1 MQIKKTC
8 SLIIA
13 TLFIVVGVSCSN
25 GDSPDGPD
33 MPVTP
38 VGQTVFMFFPWSNSL
53 LSDFRRTVEDMQT
66 VVAQRSMKDERV
78 MVFMATSEREAVLF
92 ELKKHNGRCLTDTL
106 RRYSDRP
113 FTSRQWLTS
122 LFSEVMTLAPASR
135 YGMVVGCHGLAW
147 VPVQGQRNARKR
159 LGSQE
164 RIDEG
169 DNLYKEERIDEGDNL
184 YKEEKIDEEEL
195 YKEELYK
202 EQKLL
207 EEERLERKKQGLS
220 KDQPQPN
227 DLMHFEVQGPV
238 TTRFIGG
245 TYPETQIETT
255 DLADAMAD
263 AGFHTEYILFDACYM
278 SSVEVAYE
286 LKDVTHYLIASP
298 TEVISYGFPYITMG
312 KHLLGTPNY
321 KGIADSFISFYST
334 YYLPYG
340 TVAVTDCTQLDAL
353 AAIAQQINAAAEE
366 PTNAASAKQI
376 NAAAEGKLNTAT
388 SGKSAP
394 NGVQI
399 MDGYSPTLF
408 YDLGHLMSLKNAGTV
423 LTTAFAEQLDK
434 TVPYKGHTDQYF
446 TALKDAPIDIK
457 HYSGLNTSQGS
468 LNRMADRLSETAWH
482 KATN

>member
-1 MQIKKTC
+1 MLIKKTC

-33 MPVTP
+33 VPVTP

-66 VVAQRSMKDERV
+66 VVAQRSMKDERI

-92 ELKKHNGRCLTDTL
+92 ELKKQNGRCLTDTL

-159 LGSQE
+159 LCSQE
-164 RIDEG
+164 RIDEE
-169 DNLYKEERIDEGDNL
+169 DNLYK
-184 YKEEKIDEEEL
+184 KEKID
-195 YKEELYK
+195 KEGE
-202 EQKLL
+202 
-207 EEERLERKKQGLS
+207 
-220 KDQPQPN
+220 PN

-298 TEVISYGFPYITMG
+298 TEVLSYGFPYITMG

-321 KGIADSFISFYST
+321 KGIVDSFISFYSS
-334 YYLPYG
+334 YNLPYG

-353 AAIAQQINAAAEE
+353 AAIAQQINAADAE
-366 PTNAASAKQI
+366 Q
-376 NAAAEGKLNTAT
+376 LV
-388 SGKSAP
+388 P

-399 MDGYSPTLF
+399 LDGYSPTLF
-408 YDLGHLMSLKNAGTV
+408 YDLGHLMSLKDAGTV
-423 LTTAFAEQLDK
+423 LTAAFAEQLEK
-434 TVPYKGHTDQYF
+434 TVPYKGHTGQYF
-446 TALKDAPIDIK
+446 TALKDAPVDIK

-468 LNRMADRLSETAWH
+468 LNHMADRLSETAWY

>member
-1 MQIKKTC
+1 M
-8 SLIIA
+8 
-13 TLFIVVGVSCSN
+13 VGVSCSN

-33 MPVTP
+33 VPVTP

-92 ELKKHNGRCLTDTL
+92 ELKKQNGRCLTDTL

-164 RIDEG
+164 RIDEE
-169 DNLYKEERIDEGDNL
+169 DNLYKEERIDKEG
-184 YKEEKIDEEEL
+184 E
-195 YKEELYK
+195 
-202 EQKLL
+202 
-207 EEERLERKKQGLS
+207 
-220 KDQPQPN
+220 PN

-298 TEVISYGFPYITMG
+298 TEVLSYGFPYITMG

-321 KGIADSFISFYST
+321 KSIVDSFISFYSS
-334 YYLPYG
+334 YNLPYG

-353 AAIAQQINAAAEE
+353 AAIAQQINAADAE
-366 PTNAASAKQI
+366 Q
-376 NAAAEGKLNTAT
+376 LV
-388 SGKSAP
+388 P

-408 YDLGHLMSLKNAGTV
+408 YDLGHLMSLKDAGTV
-423 LTTAFAEQLDK
+423 LTAAFAEQLEK
-434 TVPYKGHTDQYF
+434 TVPYKGHTGQYF
-446 TALKDAPIDIK
+446 TTLKDAPVDIR

-468 LNRMADRLSETAWH
+468 LNHMADRLSETAWY

>member
-1 MQIKKTC
+1 MHIKKIFDF
-8 SLIIA
+8 IIA

-33 MPVTP
+33 VPVTP

-66 VVAQRSMKDERV
+66 VVAQRSMKDERI

-92 ELKKHNGRCLTDTL
+92 ELKKQNGRCLTDTL

-147 VPVQGQRNARKR
+147 VPVQGQRSARKR

-164 RIDEG
+164 KIDEE
-169 DNLYKEERIDEGDNL
+169 DNLYKEERIDKEG
-184 YKEEKIDEEEL
+184 E
-195 YKEELYK
+195 
-202 EQKLL
+202 
-207 EEERLERKKQGLS
+207 
-220 KDQPQPN
+220 PN

-298 TEVISYGFPYITMG
+298 TEVLSYGFPYITMG

-321 KGIADSFISFYST
+321 KGIVDSFISFYSS

-353 AAIAQQINAAAEE
+353 AAIAQQINAAAE
-366 PTNAASAKQI
+366 AQ
-376 NAAAEGKLNTAT
+376 LV
-388 SGKSAP
+388 P

-408 YDLGHLMSLKNAGTV
+408 YDLGHLMSLKDAGTV
-423 LTTAFAEQLDK
+423 LTAAFAEQLDK
-434 TVPYKGHTDQYF
+434 AVPYKGHTGQYF
-446 TALKDAPIDIK
+446 TTLKDAPVDIK

-468 LNRMADRLSETAWH
+468 LNHMADRLSETAWY

>member
-1 MQIKKTC
+1 MLIKKTC
-8 SLIIA
+8 SFIIA

-33 MPVTP
+33 VPVTP

-92 ELKKHNGRCLTDTL
+92 ELKKQNGRCLTDTL

-147 VPVQGQRNARKR
+147 VPVQGQRARKR

-164 RIDEG
+164 RMDE
-169 DNLYKEERIDEGDNL
+169 EDNL
-184 YKEEKIDEEEL
+184 YKEEKIDKEGL
-195 YKEELYK
+195 YKEERIDK
-202 EQKLL
+202 E
-207 EEERLERKKQGLS
+207 G
-220 KDQPQPN
+220 D

-263 AGFHTEYILFDACYM
+263 AGLHTEYILFDACYM

-321 KGIADSFISFYST
+321 KGIVDSFISFYSS
-334 YYLPYG
+334 YNLPYG

-353 AAIAQQINAAAEE
+353 AAIAQQINATAEE
-366 PTNAASAKQI
+366 PTNAASAKHI

-446 TALKDAPIDIK
+446 TALKDAPVDIK

>member
-1 MQIKKTC
+1 M
-8 SLIIA
+8 
-13 TLFIVVGVSCSN
+13 VGVSCSN

-33 MPVTP
+33 VPVTP

-66 VVAQRSMKDERV
+66 VVAERSMKNERI

-92 ELKKHNGRCLTDTL
+92 ELKKQNGRCLTDTL

-147 VPVQGQRNARKR
+147 VPVQGQRNARKK

-164 RIDEG
+164 KIDEE
-169 DNLYKEERIDEGDNL
+169 DNLYKEERIDKEG
-184 YKEEKIDEEEL
+184 E
-195 YKEELYK
+195 
-202 EQKLL
+202 
-207 EEERLERKKQGLS
+207 
-220 KDQPQPN
+220 PN

-298 TEVISYGFPYITMG
+298 TEVLSYGFPYITMG

-321 KGIADSFISFYST
+321 KGIVDSFISFYSS
-334 YYLPYG
+334 YNLPYG

-353 AAIAQQINAAAEE
+353 AAIAQQINAAATE
-366 PTNAASAKQI
+366 Q
-376 NAAAEGKLNTAT
+376 LV
-388 SGKSAP
+388 P

-408 YDLGHLMSLKNAGTV
+408 YDLGHLMSLKDAGTV
-423 LTTAFAEQLDK
+423 LTAAFAEQLEK
-434 TVPYKGHTDQYF
+434 TVPYKGHTGQYF
-446 TALKDAPIDIK
+446 TTLKDAPVDIK

-468 LNRMADRLSETAWH
+468 LNHMADRLSETAWY

>member
-13 TLFIVVGVSCSN
+13 TLLIVVGVSCSN
-25 GDSPDGPD
+25 GDNLDGPD
-33 MPVTP
+33 VPVTP

-66 VVAQRSMKDERV
+66 VVAQRSMKDERI

-92 ELKKHNGRCLTDTL
+92 ELKKQNGRCLTDTL
-106 RRYSDRP
+106 RHYSDRP

-147 VPVQGQRNARKR
+147 VPVQGQRNAQKR

-164 RIDEG
+164 RIDEE
-169 DNLYKEERIDEGDNL
+169 DNIYKEERIDKEGLYKKERIDKEGD
-184 YKEEKIDEEEL
+184 
-195 YKEELYK
+195 
-202 EQKLL
+202 
-207 EEERLERKKQGLS
+207 
-220 KDQPQPN
+220 

-298 TEVISYGFPYITMG
+298 TEVLSYGFPYITMG

-321 KGIADSFISFYST
+321 KGIADSFISFYSS
-334 YYLPYG
+334 YNLPYG

-353 AAIAQQINAAAEE
+353 AAIAQQINAATAE
-366 PTNAASAKQI
+366 PRNGAS
-376 NAAAEGKLNTAT
+376 EGELNTAR
-388 SGKSAP
+388 SGKDVP

-408 YDLGHLMSLKNAGTV
+408 YDLGHLMSLKDAGTV
-423 LTTAFAEQLDK
+423 LTAAFAEQLDK
-434 TVPYKGHTDQYF
+434 TVPYKGHTGQYF
-446 TALKDAPIDIK
+446 TALKDAPVDIK

-468 LNRMADRLSETAWH
+468 LNRMADRISETAWH

>member
-33 MPVTP
+33 VPITP

-66 VVAQRSMKDERV
+66 VVAQRSMKDERI

-92 ELKKHNGRCLTDTL
+92 ELKKQNGRCLTDTL

-122 LFSEVMTLAPASR
+122 LFSEIMTLAPASR
-135 YGMVVGCHGLAW
+135 YGMVVGCHGMAW

-164 RIDEG
+164 RIDEE
-169 DNLYKEERIDEGDNL
+169 DNLYKEERLDKEGD
-184 YKEEKIDEEEL
+184 
-195 YKEELYK
+195 
-202 EQKLL
+202 
-207 EEERLERKKQGLS
+207 
-220 KDQPQPN
+220 

-263 AGFHTEYILFDACYM
+263 AGLHTEYILFDACYM

-298 TEVISYGFPYITMG
+298 TEVLSYGFPYITMG

-321 KGIADSFISFYST
+321 KGIADSFISFYSS
-334 YYLPYG
+334 YNLPYG

-353 AAIAQQINAAAEE
+353 AAIAQQINAAA
-366 PTNAASAKQI
+366 
-376 NAAAEGKLNTAT
+376 AEQLV
-388 SGKSAP
+388 P

-408 YDLGHLMSLKNAGTV
+408 YDLGHLMSLKGAGTV
-423 LTTAFAEQLDK
+423 LTAAFAEQLEK
-434 TVPYKGHTDQYF
+434 TVPYKGHTGQYF
-446 TALKDAPIDIK
+446 TTLKDAPVDIK

-468 LNRMADRLSETAWH
+468 LNHMADRLSETAWY

>member
-1 MQIKKTC
+1 MQIKKIC
-8 SLIIA
+8 DFIIA

-25 GDSPDGPD
+25 GDNPDRPD
-33 MPVTP
+33 VPVTP
-38 VGQTVFMFFPWSNSL
+38 VGQTVFMFFPWSNNL

-66 VVAQRSMKDERV
+66 VVAQRSMKDERI

-92 ELKKHNGRCLTDTL
+92 ELKKQNGRCLTDTL

-164 RIDEG
+164 RIDEE
-169 DNLYKEERIDEGDNL
+169 DNLYKEERIDKEGL
-184 YKEEKIDEEEL
+184 YKKERID
-195 YKEELYK
+195 KE
-202 EQKLL
+202 
-207 EEERLERKKQGLS
+207 GV
-220 KDQPQPN
+220 PN

-298 TEVISYGFPYITMG
+298 TEVLSYGFPYITMG

-321 KGIADSFISFYST
+321 KGIADSFISFYSS
-334 YYLPYG
+334 YNLPYG

-353 AAIAQQINAAAEE
+353 AAIAQQINAAATE
-366 PTNAASAKQI
+366 PTNGASG
-376 NAAAEGKLNTAT
+376 GKLNTAR
-388 SGKSAP
+388 SGKNVP

-408 YDLGHLMSLKNAGTV
+408 YDLGHLMSLKDAGTV
-423 LTTAFAEQLDK
+423 LTAAFAKQLDK
-434 TVPYKGHTDQYF
+434 TVPYKGHTGQYF
-446 TALKDAPIDIK
+446 TALKDAPVDIK

-468 LNRMADRLSETAWH
+468 LNHMADRLSETAWY

>member
-8 SLIIA
+8 SFIIA

-33 MPVTP
+33 VPVTP

-66 VVAQRSMKDERV
+66 VVAQRSMKDERI

-92 ELKKHNGRCLTDTL
+92 ELKKQNGRCLTDTL

-147 VPVQGQRNARKR
+147 VPIQGQRNARKK

-164 RIDEG
+164 KIDEE
-169 DNLYKEERIDEGDNL
+169 DNLYKEERIDKEG
-184 YKEEKIDEEEL
+184 E
-195 YKEELYK
+195 
-202 EQKLL
+202 
-207 EEERLERKKQGLS
+207 
-220 KDQPQPN
+220 PN

-263 AGFHTEYILFDACYM
+263 AGLHTEYILFDACYM

-298 TEVISYGFPYITMG
+298 TEVLSYGFPYITMG

-321 KGIADSFISFYST
+321 KSIVDSFISFYSS
-334 YYLPYG
+334 YNLPYG

-353 AAIAQQINAAAEE
+353 AAIAQQINAAAAE
-366 PTNAASAKQI
+366 PANAAS
-376 NAAAEGKLNTAT
+376 EGKLNTAR
-388 SGKSAP
+388 SGKNVP

-408 YDLGHLMSLKNAGTV
+408 YDLGHLMSLKDAGTV
-423 LTTAFAEQLDK
+423 LTAAFAEQLDK
-434 TVPYKGHTDQYF
+434 TVPYKGHTGQYF
-446 TALKDAPIDIK
+446 TALKDAPVDIK

-468 LNRMADRLSETAWH
+468 LNHIADRLSETAWY

>member
-1 MQIKKTC
+1 M
-8 SLIIA
+8 
-13 TLFIVVGVSCSN
+13 VGVSCSN
-25 GDSPDGPD
+25 GDNPDGPD
-33 MPVTP
+33 VPVTP

-66 VVAQRSMKDERV
+66 VVAQRSMKDERI

-92 ELKKHNGRCLTDTL
+92 ELKKQNGRCLTDTL

-159 LGSQE
+159 LGSHE
-164 RIDEG
+164 RIDDE
-169 DNLYKEERIDEGDNL
+169 DNLYKEERIDKEGL
-184 YKEEKIDEEEL
+184 YKEERID
-195 YKEELYK
+195 KE
-202 EQKLL
+202 
-207 EEERLERKKQGLS
+207 G
-220 KDQPQPN
+220 D

-238 TTRFIGG
+238 ATRFIGG

-263 AGFHTEYILFDACYM
+263 AGLHTEYILFDACYM

-321 KGIADSFISFYST
+321 KGIADSFISFYSS

-353 AAIAQQINAAAEE
+353 AAIAQQINEAAEE

-423 LTTAFAEQLDK
+423 LTAAFADQLDK
-434 TVPYKGHTDQYF
+434 AVPYKGHTDQYF
-446 TALKDAPIDIK
+446 TALKDEPVDIK

>member
-25 GDSPDGPD
+25 GDSPDEPD
-33 MPVTP
+33 VPVTP

-92 ELKKHNGRCLTDTL
+92 ELKKQNGRCLTDTL
-106 RRYSDRP
+106 RHYSDRP

-164 RIDEG
+164 RIDEE
-169 DNLYKEERIDEGDNL
+169 DNLYKEERIDKEGL
-184 YKEEKIDEEEL
+184 YKEERLD
-195 YKEELYK
+195 KEGE
-202 EQKLL
+202 
-207 EEERLERKKQGLS
+207 
-220 KDQPQPN
+220 PN

-263 AGFHTEYILFDACYM
+263 AGLHTEYILFDACYM

-321 KGIADSFISFYST
+321 KGIADSFISFYSS

-353 AAIAQQINAAAEE
+353 AAIAQQINAAAE
-366 PTNAASAKQI
+366 AQ
-376 NAAAEGKLNTAT
+376 L
-388 SGKSAP
+388 AP

-446 TALKDAPIDIK
+446 TALKDAPVDIK

-468 LNRMADRLSETAWH
+468 LNRLADRLSETAWH

>member
-1 MQIKKTC
+1 MHIKKIC
-8 SLIIA
+8 HFIIA

-25 GDSPDGPD
+25 GDNPDGPD
-33 MPVTP
+33 VPVTP

-92 ELKKHNGRCLTDTL
+92 ELKKQNGRCLTDTL

-147 VPVQGQRNARKR
+147 VPVQGQRNARKK

-164 RIDEG
+164 KIDE
-169 DNLYKEERIDEGDNL
+169 EDNL
-184 YKEEKIDEEEL
+184 YKEEKID
-195 YKEELYK
+195 KEGE
-202 EQKLL
+202 
-207 EEERLERKKQGLS
+207 
-220 KDQPQPN
+220 PN

-286 LKDVTHYLIASP
+286 LKDVAHYLIASP

-321 KGIADSFISFYST
+321 KGIADSFISFYSS

-353 AAIAQQINAAAEE
+353 AAIAQQINAATEA
-366 PTNAASAKQI
+366 QI
-376 NAAAEGKLNTAT
+376 
-388 SGKSAP
+388 AP

-423 LTTAFAEQLDK
+423 LTTAFAEQLEK
-434 TVPYKGHTDQYF
+434 TVPYKGHTGQYF
-446 TALKDAPIDIK
+446 TTLKDAPVDIK

-468 LNRMADRLSETAWH
+468 LNHMADRLSETAWY

>member
-1 MQIKKTC
+1 MLIKKIC

-33 MPVTP
+33 APVTP
-38 VGQTVFMFFPWSNSL
+38 VGQTVFMFFPWSNNL

-66 VVAQRSMKDERV
+66 VVAQRSMKDERIV
-78 MVFMATSEREAVLF
+78 VFMATSEREAVLF
-92 ELKKHNGRCLTDTL
+92 ELKKQNGRCLTDTL
-106 RRYSDRP
+106 RHYSDRP

-164 RIDEG
+164 RIDEE
-169 DNLYKEERIDEGDNL
+169 DNLYKEERLDKEGD
-184 YKEEKIDEEEL
+184 
-195 YKEELYK
+195 
-202 EQKLL
+202 
-207 EEERLERKKQGLS
+207 
-220 KDQPQPN
+220 

-298 TEVISYGFPYITMG
+298 TEVLSYGFPYITMG

-321 KGIADSFISFYST
+321 KGIVDSFISFYSS
-334 YYLPYG
+334 YNLPYG

-353 AAIAQQINAAAEE
+353 AAIAQQINAAAAEQI
-366 PTNAASAKQI
+366 NAADAEPI
-376 NAAAEGKLNTAT
+376 NAAAEGKLNTAR
-388 SGKSAP
+388 SGKNVP

-408 YDLGHLMSLKNAGTV
+408 YDLGHLMSLKDAGTV
-423 LTTAFAEQLDK
+423 LTAAFAEQLDK
-434 TVPYKGHTDQYF
+434 TVPYKGHTGQYF
-446 TALKDAPIDIK
+446 TALKDAPVDIK

-468 LNRMADRLSETAWH
+468 LNHMADRLSETAWY

>member
-1 MQIKKTC
+1 M
-8 SLIIA
+8 
-13 TLFIVVGVSCSN
+13 VGVSCSN

-33 MPVTP
+33 APVTP

-92 ELKKHNGRCLTDTL
+92 ELKKQNGRCLTDTL

-164 RIDEG
+164 RIDEE
-169 DNLYKEERIDEGDNL
+169 DNLYKEERIDKEG
-184 YKEEKIDEEEL
+184 E
-195 YKEELYK
+195 
-202 EQKLL
+202 
-207 EEERLERKKQGLS
+207 
-220 KDQPQPN
+220 PN

-321 KGIADSFISFYST
+321 KGIVDSFISFYSS
-334 YYLPYG
+334 YNLPYG

-353 AAIAQQINAAAEE
+353 AAIAQQINAAATE
-366 PTNAASAKQI
+366 Q
-376 NAAAEGKLNTAT
+376 LV
-388 SGKSAP
+388 P

-408 YDLGHLMSLKNAGTV
+408 YDLGHLMSLKDAGTV
-423 LTTAFAEQLDK
+423 LTAAFAEQIEK
-434 TVPYKGHTDQYF
+434 TVPYKGHTGQYF
-446 TALKDAPIDIK
+446 TTLKDAPVDIK

-468 LNRMADRLSETAWH
+468 LNHMADRLSETAWY

>member
-1 MQIKKTC
+1 MLIKKTC
-8 SLIIA
+8 SFIIA
-13 TLFIVVGVSCSN
+13 TLFITVGVSCSN

-33 MPVTP
+33 VPVTP

-66 VVAQRSMKDERV
+66 VVAQRSMKDERI

-92 ELKKHNGRCLTDTL
+92 ELKKQNGRCLTDTL

-147 VPVQGQRNARKR
+147 VPVQGQRNARKK

-164 RIDEG
+164 KIDE
-169 DNLYKEERIDEGDNL
+169 EDNL
-184 YKEEKIDEEEL
+184 YKEEKID
-195 YKEELYK
+195 KEGE
-202 EQKLL
+202 
-207 EEERLERKKQGLS
+207 
-220 KDQPQPN
+220 PN

-245 TYPETQIETT
+245 TYPETQIETN

-263 AGFHTEYILFDACYM
+263 AGLHTEYILFDACYM

-321 KGIADSFISFYST
+321 KGIADSFISFYSS
-334 YYLPYG
+334 YYQPYG

-353 AAIAQQINAAAEE
+353 AAIAQ
-366 PTNAASAKQI
+366 QI

-446 TALKDAPIDIK
+446 TALKDAPVDIK

-468 LNRMADRLSETAWH
+468 LNRMADRLSETAWY

>member
-1 MQIKKTC
+1 M
-8 SLIIA
+8 
-13 TLFIVVGVSCSN
+13 VGVSCSN

-33 MPVTP
+33 APVTP
-38 VGQTVFMFFPWSNSL
+38 VGQTVFMFFPWSNNL
-53 LSDFRRTVEDMQT
+53 QSDFRRTVEDMQT
-66 VVAQRSMKDERV
+66 VVAQRSMKDERI

-92 ELKKHNGRCLTDTL
+92 ELKKQNGRCLTDTL

-113 FTSRQWLTS
+113 FTSRQWLTL

-164 RIDEG
+164 RIDEE
-169 DNLYKEERIDEGDNL
+169 DNLYKEERIDKEG
-184 YKEEKIDEEEL
+184 E
-195 YKEELYK
+195 
-202 EQKLL
+202 
-207 EEERLERKKQGLS
+207 
-220 KDQPQPN
+220 PN

-263 AGFHTEYILFDACYM
+263 AGLHTEYILFDACYM

-298 TEVISYGFPYITMG
+298 TEVLSYGFPYTTMG

-321 KGIADSFISFYST
+321 KCIVDSFISFYSS
-334 YYLPYG
+334 YNLPYG

-353 AAIAQQINAAAEE
+353 AAIAQQINAAATE
-366 PTNAASAKQI
+366 QFV
-376 NAAAEGKLNTAT
+376 
-388 SGKSAP
+388 P

-408 YDLGHLMSLKNAGTV
+408 YDLGHLMSLKDAGTV
-423 LTTAFAEQLDK
+423 LTAAFAEQLGK
-434 TVPYKGHTDQYF
+434 TVPYKGHTSQYF
-446 TALKDAPIDIK
+446 TALKDAPVDIK

-468 LNRMADRLSETAWH
+468 LNHMADRLSETAWY

>member
-1 MQIKKTC
+1 MQIKKIC
-8 SLIIA
+8 DFIIA

-33 MPVTP
+33 VPVTP

-78 MVFMATSEREAVLF
+78 MVFMATSEREAALF
-92 ELKKHNGRCLTDTL
+92 ELKKQNGRCLTDTL

-164 RIDEG
+164 RIDEE
-169 DNLYKEERIDEGDNL
+169 DNLYKEEKIEEEDNL
-184 YKEEKIDEEEL
+184 YKEEKIDKEGL
-195 YKEELYK
+195 YKK
-202 EQKLL
+202 ERIDK
-207 EEERLERKKQGLS
+207 EG
-220 KDQPQPN
+220 D

-263 AGFHTEYILFDACYM
+263 AGLHTEYILFDACYM

-298 TEVISYGFPYITMG
+298 TEVLSYGFPYITMG

-321 KGIADSFISFYST
+321 KGIADSFISFYSS

-353 AAIAQQINAAAEE
+353 AAIAQQINAAATEQINVAAAE
-366 PTNAASAKQI
+366 PTNAAS
-376 NAAAEGKLNTAT
+376 EGKLNTAR
-388 SGKSAP
+388 SGKNVP

-408 YDLGHLMSLKNAGTV
+408 YDLGHLMSLKDAGTV
-423 LTTAFAEQLDK
+423 LTAAFAEQLDK
-434 TVPYKGHTDQYF
+434 TVPYKGHTGQYF
-446 TALKDAPIDIK
+446 TALKDAPVDIK

-468 LNRMADRLSETAWH
+468 LNRMADRLSETAWY

>member
-1 MQIKKTC
+1 MQIKKFC

-33 MPVTP
+33 VPVTP
-38 VGQTVFMFFPWSNSL
+38 VGQTVFMFFPWSNNL

-66 VVAQRSMKDERV
+66 VVAQRSMKDERI

-92 ELKKHNGRCLTDTL
+92 ELKKQNGQCLTDTL

-147 VPVQGQRNARKR
+147 VPVQGQRNTRKR

-164 RIDEG
+164 RIDE
-169 DNLYKEERIDEGDNL
+169 EDNL
-184 YKEEKIDEEEL
+184 YKEEKKD
-195 YKEELYK
+195 KE
-202 EQKLL
+202 
-207 EEERLERKKQGLS
+207 G
-220 KDQPQPN
+220 D

-255 DLADAMAD
+255 DLADAMTD
-263 AGFHTEYILFDACYM
+263 AGLHTEYILFDACYM

-298 TEVISYGFPYITMG
+298 TEVLSYGFPYITMG

-321 KGIADSFISFYST
+321 KGIADSFISFYSS
-334 YYLPYG
+334 YNLPYG

-353 AAIAQQINAAAEE
+353 AAIAQQINAATAEPINAATAE
-366 PTNAASAKQI
+366 PTNAAS
-376 NAAAEGKLNTAT
+376 EGELNTAR
-388 SGKSAP
+388 SGKNVP

-408 YDLGHLMSLKNAGTV
+408 YDLGHLMSLKGAGTV
-423 LTTAFAEQLDK
+423 LTAAFAEQLDK
-434 TVPYKGHTDQYF
+434 TVPYKGHTGQYF
-446 TALKDAPIDIK
+446 TALKDTPVDIK

-468 LNRMADRLSETAWH
+468 LNRMADRLSETAWY

>member
-1 MQIKKTC
+1 M
-8 SLIIA
+8 
-13 TLFIVVGVSCSN
+13 VGVSCSN

-33 MPVTP
+33 APVTP

-66 VVAQRSMKDERV
+66 VVAQRSMKNERI

-92 ELKKHNGRCLTDTL
+92 ELKKQNGRCLTDTL

-147 VPVQGQRNARKR
+147 VPVQGQRNAPKR

-164 RIDEG
+164 RIDE
-169 DNLYKEERIDEGDNL
+169 EDNL
-184 YKEEKIDEEEL
+184 YKEEKID
-195 YKEELYK
+195 KEGE
-202 EQKLL
+202 
-207 EEERLERKKQGLS
+207 S
-220 KDQPQPN
+220 N

-298 TEVISYGFPYITMG
+298 TEVLSYGFPYITMG

-321 KGIADSFISFYST
+321 KGIVDSFISFYSS
-334 YYLPYG
+334 YNLPYG

-353 AAIAQQINAAAEE
+353 AAIAQQINAADAE
-366 PTNAASAKQI
+366 Q
-376 NAAAEGKLNTAT
+376 LV
-388 SGKSAP
+388 P

-408 YDLGHLMSLKNAGTV
+408 YDLGHLMSLKDAGTV
-423 LTTAFAEQLDK
+423 LTAAFAEQLDK
-434 TVPYKGHTDQYF
+434 TVPYKGHTGQYF
-446 TALKDAPIDIK
+446 TTLKDAPVDIK

-468 LNRMADRLSETAWH
+468 LNHMADRLSETAWY

>member
-1 MQIKKTC
+1 M
-8 SLIIA
+8 
-13 TLFIVVGVSCSN
+13 VGVSCSN

-33 MPVTP
+33 VPVTP

-66 VVAQRSMKDERV
+66 VVAQRSMKDERI

-92 ELKKHNGRCLTDTL
+92 ELKKQNGRCLTDTL
-106 RRYSDRP
+106 RRYNDRP

-147 VPVQGQRNARKR
+147 VPVQGQRSARKR

-164 RIDEG
+164 RIDEE
-169 DNLYKEERIDEGDNL
+169 DNLYKEERIDKEG
-184 YKEEKIDEEEL
+184 E
-195 YKEELYK
+195 
-202 EQKLL
+202 
-207 EEERLERKKQGLS
+207 
-220 KDQPQPN
+220 PN

-298 TEVISYGFPYITMG
+298 TEVLSYGFPYITMG

-321 KGIADSFISFYST
+321 KGIADSFISFYSS
-334 YYLPYG
+334 YNLPYG

-353 AAIAQQINAAAEE
+353 AAIAQQINAAA
-366 PTNAASAKQI
+366 
-376 NAAAEGKLNTAT
+376 AEQLV
-388 SGKSAP
+388 P

-408 YDLGHLMSLKNAGTV
+408 YDLGHLMSLKDAGTV
-423 LTTAFAEQLDK
+423 LTAAFAEQLEK
-434 TVPYKGHTDQYF
+434 TVPYKGHTGQYF
-446 TALKDAPIDIK
+446 TALKDAPVDIK

-468 LNRMADRLSETAWH
+468 LNHMADRLSETAWY

>member
-33 MPVTP
+33 VPVTP

-66 VVAQRSMKDERV
+66 VVAQRSMKDERI

-92 ELKKHNGRCLTDTL
+92 ELKKQNGRCLTDTL

-164 RIDEG
+164 RIDEE
-169 DNLYKEERIDEGDNL
+169 DNLYKKERIDKEGD
-184 YKEEKIDEEEL
+184 
-195 YKEELYK
+195 
-202 EQKLL
+202 
-207 EEERLERKKQGLS
+207 
-220 KDQPQPN
+220 

-255 DLADAMAD
+255 NLADAMAD
-263 AGFHTEYILFDACYM
+263 AGLHTEYILFDACYM

-298 TEVISYGFPYITMG
+298 TEVLSYGFPYITMG

-321 KGIADSFISFYST
+321 KGIVDSFISFYSS
-334 YYLPYG
+334 YNLPYG

-353 AAIAQQINAAAEE
+353 AAIAQQINAADAE
-366 PTNAASAKQI
+366 Q
-376 NAAAEGKLNTAT
+376 LV
-388 SGKSAP
+388 P

-408 YDLGHLMSLKNAGTV
+408 YDLGHLMSLKDAGTV
-423 LTTAFAEQLDK
+423 LTAAFAEQLEK
-434 TVPYKGHTDQYF
+434 TVPYKGHTGQYF
-446 TALKDAPIDIK
+446 TTLKDAPVDIK

-468 LNRMADRLSETAWH
+468 LNHMADRLSETAWY

>member
-1 MQIKKTC
+1 M
-8 SLIIA
+8 
-13 TLFIVVGVSCSN
+13 VGVSCSN

-33 MPVTP
+33 APVTP

-66 VVAQRSMKDERV
+66 VVAQRSMKDERI

-92 ELKKHNGRCLTDTL
+92 ELKKQNGRCFTDTL
-106 RRYSDRP
+106 QHYSDRP

-147 VPVQGQRNARKR
+147 VPVQGQRSARKR

-164 RIDEG
+164 RIDE
-169 DNLYKEERIDEGDNL
+169 EDNL
-184 YKEEKIDEEEL
+184 YKEEKIDKEGL
-195 YKEELYK
+195 YKEERINK
-202 EQKLL
+202 EG
-207 EEERLERKKQGLS
+207 E
-220 KDQPQPN
+220 PN

-255 DLADAMAD
+255 DLAEAMAD

-298 TEVISYGFPYITMG
+298 TEVLSYGFPYITMG

-321 KGIADSFISFYST
+321 KGIANSFISFYSS

-353 AAIAQQINAAAEE
+353 AAIAQQINAAATE
-366 PTNAASAKQI
+366 Q
-376 NAAAEGKLNTAT
+376 L
-388 SGKSAP
+388 AP

-408 YDLGHLMSLKNAGTV
+408 YDLGHLMSLKDAGTV
-423 LTTAFAEQLDK
+423 LTAAFAEQLEK
-434 TVPYKGHTDQYF
+434 TVPYKGHTGQYF
-446 TALKDAPIDIK
+446 TTLKDAPVDIK
-457 HYSGLNTSQGS
+457 HYSGMNTSQGS
-468 LNRMADRLSETAWH
+468 LNHMADRLSETAWY

>member
-1 MQIKKTC
+1 M
-8 SLIIA
+8 
-13 TLFIVVGVSCSN
+13 VGVSCSN

-33 MPVTP
+33 VPVTP

-92 ELKKHNGRCLTDTL
+92 ELKKQNGRCLTDTL

-147 VPVQGQRNARKR
+147 VPVQGQRNAQKR

-164 RIDEG
+164 RIDEE
-169 DNLYKEERIDEGDNL
+169 DNLYKKERIDKEGD
-184 YKEEKIDEEEL
+184 
-195 YKEELYK
+195 
-202 EQKLL
+202 
-207 EEERLERKKQGLS
+207 
-220 KDQPQPN
+220 

-298 TEVISYGFPYITMG
+298 TEVLSYGFPYITMG

-321 KGIADSFISFYST
+321 KGIVDSFISFYSS
-334 YYLPYG
+334 YNLPYG

-353 AAIAQQINAAAEE
+353 AAIAQQINAAA
-366 PTNAASAKQI
+366 
-376 NAAAEGKLNTAT
+376 AEQLV
-388 SGKSAP
+388 P

-408 YDLGHLMSLKNAGTV
+408 YDLGHLMSLKDAGTV
-423 LTTAFAEQLDK
+423 LTAAFAEQIEK
-434 TVPYKGHTDQYF
+434 TVPYKGHTGQYF
-446 TALKDAPIDIK
+446 TTLKDAPVDIK

-468 LNRMADRLSETAWH
+468 LNHMADRLSETAWY

>member
-1 MQIKKTC
+1 M
-8 SLIIA
+8 
-13 TLFIVVGVSCSN
+13 VGVSCSN

-33 MPVTP
+33 VPVTP

-92 ELKKHNGRCLTDTL
+92 ELKKQNGRCLTDTL

-164 RIDEG
+164 RIDEE
-169 DNLYKEERIDEGDNL
+169 DNLYKEERIDKEG
-184 YKEEKIDEEEL
+184 E
-195 YKEELYK
+195 
-202 EQKLL
+202 
-207 EEERLERKKQGLS
+207 
-220 KDQPQPN
+220 PN

-298 TEVISYGFPYITMG
+298 TEVLSYGFPYITMG

-321 KGIADSFISFYST
+321 KGIVDSFISFYSS
-334 YYLPYG
+334 YNLPYG

-353 AAIAQQINAAAEE
+353 AAIAQQINAAA
-366 PTNAASAKQI
+366 
-376 NAAAEGKLNTAT
+376 AEQLV
-388 SGKSAP
+388 P

-408 YDLGHLMSLKNAGTV
+408 YDLGHLMSLKDAGTV
-423 LTTAFAEQLDK
+423 LTAAFAEQLEK
-434 TVPYKGHTDQYF
+434 TVPYKGHTGQYF
-446 TALKDAPIDIK
+446 TTLKDAPVDIK

-468 LNRMADRLSETAWH
+468 LNHMADRLSETAWY

>member
-1 MQIKKTC
+1 MHIKRIFDF
-8 SLIIA
+8 IIA
-13 TLFIVVGVSCSN
+13 TLLIVVGVSCSN
-25 GDSPDGPD
+25 GDNPDGPD
-33 MPVTP
+33 VPVTP

-66 VVAQRSMKDERV
+66 VVAQRSMKDERI

-92 ELKKHNGRCLTDTL
+92 ELKKQNGRCLTDTL

-147 VPVQGQRNARKR
+147 VPIQGQRNARKR

-164 RIDEG
+164 RIDEE
-169 DNLYKEERIDEGDNL
+169 DNLYKEERIDKEG
-184 YKEEKIDEEEL
+184 E
-195 YKEELYK
+195 
-202 EQKLL
+202 
-207 EEERLERKKQGLS
+207 
-220 KDQPQPN
+220 PN

-298 TEVISYGFPYITMG
+298 TEVLSYGFPYITMG

-321 KGIADSFISFYST
+321 KGIADSFISFYSS
-334 YYLPYG
+334 YNLPYG

-353 AAIAQQINAAAEE
+353 AAIAQQINAAA
-366 PTNAASAKQI
+366 
-376 NAAAEGKLNTAT
+376 AEQLV
-388 SGKSAP
+388 P

-408 YDLGHLMSLKNAGTV
+408 YDLGHLMSLKDAGTV
-423 LTTAFAEQLDK
+423 LTAAFAEQLEK
-434 TVPYKGHTDQYF
+434 TVPYKGHTGQYF
-446 TALKDAPIDIK
+446 TALKDAPVDIK

-468 LNRMADRLSETAWH
+468 LNHMADRLSETAWY

>member
-1 MQIKKTC
+1 M
-8 SLIIA
+8 
-13 TLFIVVGVSCSN
+13 VGVSCSN

-33 MPVTP
+33 VPVTP

-66 VVAQRSMKDERV
+66 VVAQRSMKDERI

-92 ELKKHNGRCLTDTL
+92 ELKKQNGRCLTDTL

-164 RIDEG
+164 KIDEE
-169 DNLYKEERIDEGDNL
+169 DNLYKEERIDKEG
-184 YKEEKIDEEEL
+184 E
-195 YKEELYK
+195 
-202 EQKLL
+202 
-207 EEERLERKKQGLS
+207 
-220 KDQPQPN
+220 PN

-245 TYPETQIETT
+245 THPETQIETT

-298 TEVISYGFPYITMG
+298 TEVLSYGFPYTTMG

-321 KGIADSFISFYST
+321 KGIADSFISFYSS
-334 YYLPYG
+334 YNLPYG

-353 AAIAQQINAAAEE
+353 ATIAQQINAAA
-366 PTNAASAKQI
+366 
-376 NAAAEGKLNTAT
+376 AEQLV
-388 SGKSAP
+388 P

-408 YDLGHLMSLKNAGTV
+408 YDLGHLMSLKDAGTV
-423 LTTAFAEQLDK
+423 LTAAFAEQLEK
-434 TVPYKGHTDQYF
+434 TVPYKGHTSQYF
-446 TALKDAPIDIK
+446 TTLKDAPVDIK

-468 LNRMADRLSETAWH
+468 LNHMADRLSETAWY

>member
-1 MQIKKTC
+1 M
-8 SLIIA
+8 
-13 TLFIVVGVSCSN
+13 VGVSCSN

-33 MPVTP
+33 APVTP

-66 VVAQRSMKDERV
+66 VVAQRSMKGERI

-92 ELKKHNGRCLTDTL
+92 ELKKQNGRCLTDTL

-122 LFSEVMTLAPASR
+122 IFSEVLTLAPASR

-164 RIDEG
+164 RIDEE
-169 DNLYKEERIDEGDNL
+169 DNLYKEERIDKEGD
-184 YKEEKIDEEEL
+184 
-195 YKEELYK
+195 
-202 EQKLL
+202 
-207 EEERLERKKQGLS
+207 
-220 KDQPQPN
+220 

-298 TEVISYGFPYITMG
+298 TEVLSYGFPYITMG

-321 KGIADSFISFYST
+321 KGIVDSFISFYSS
-334 YYLPYG
+334 YNLPYG

-353 AAIAQQINAAAEE
+353 AAIAQQINAAA
-366 PTNAASAKQI
+366 
-376 NAAAEGKLNTAT
+376 AEQLV
-388 SGKSAP
+388 P

-408 YDLGHLMSLKNAGTV
+408 YDLGHLMSLKDAGTV
-423 LTTAFAEQLDK
+423 LTAAFAEQLEK
-434 TVPYKGHTDQYF
+434 TVPYKGHTGQYF
-446 TALKDAPIDIK
+446 TALKDAPVDIK

-468 LNRMADRLSETAWH
+468 LNHMADRLSETAWY

>member
-13 TLFIVVGVSCSN
+13 TLLIVVGVSCSN

-33 MPVTP
+33 VPVTP

-92 ELKKHNGRCLTDTL
+92 ELKKQNGRCLTDTL

-169 DNLYKEERIDEGDNL
+169 DNLYKEEKIDKEGL
-184 YKEEKIDEEEL
+184 YKEERID
-195 YKEELYK
+195 KE
-202 EQKLL
+202 
-207 EEERLERKKQGLS
+207 G
-220 KDQPQPN
+220 D

-255 DLADAMAD
+255 DLADTMAD
-263 AGFHTEYILFDACYM
+263 AGLHTEYILFDACYM

-298 TEVISYGFPYITMG
+298 TEVLSYGFPYITMG

-321 KGIADSFISFYST
+321 KGIVDSFISFYSS

-366 PTNAASAKQI
+366 PTNAASAKHI

-434 TVPYKGHTDQYF
+434 TVPYKGHTGQYF
-446 TALKDAPIDIK
+446 TALKDAPVDIK

>member
-1 MQIKKTC
+1 M
-8 SLIIA
+8 
-13 TLFIVVGVSCSN
+13 VGVSCSN

-33 MPVTP
+33 APVTP

-92 ELKKHNGRCLTDTL
+92 ELKKQNGRCLTDTL

-164 RIDEG
+164 KIDEE
-169 DNLYKEERIDEGDNL
+169 DNLYKEERIDKEG
-184 YKEEKIDEEEL
+184 E
-195 YKEELYK
+195 
-202 EQKLL
+202 
-207 EEERLERKKQGLS
+207 
-220 KDQPQPN
+220 PN

-298 TEVISYGFPYITMG
+298 TEVLSYGFPYITMG

-321 KGIADSFISFYST
+321 KGIVDSFISFYSS
-334 YYLPYG
+334 YNLPYG

-353 AAIAQQINAAAEE
+353 AAIAQQINAADAE
-366 PTNAASAKQI
+366 Q
-376 NAAAEGKLNTAT
+376 LV
-388 SGKSAP
+388 P

-408 YDLGHLMSLKNAGTV
+408 YDLGHLMSLKDAGTV
-423 LTTAFAEQLDK
+423 LTAAFAEQLEK
-434 TVPYKGHTDQYF
+434 TVPYKGHTGQYF
-446 TALKDAPIDIK
+446 TTLKDAPVDIK

-468 LNRMADRLSETAWH
+468 LNHMADRLSETAWY

>member
-1 MQIKKTC
+1 MQIKKFC

-33 MPVTP
+33 APVTP
-38 VGQTVFMFFPWSNSL
+38 VGQTVFMFFPWSNNL

-66 VVAQRSMKDERV
+66 VVAQRSMKDERI

-92 ELKKHNGRCLTDTL
+92 ELKKQNGQCLTDTL

-159 LGSQE
+159 LGSRE
-164 RIDEG
+164 RIDEE
-169 DNLYKEERIDEGDNL
+169 DNLYKEERIDKEGL
-184 YKEEKIDEEEL
+184 YKEEKID
-195 YKEELYK
+195 KE
-202 EQKLL
+202 
-207 EEERLERKKQGLS
+207 G
-220 KDQPQPN
+220 N

-263 AGFHTEYILFDACYM
+263 AGLHTEYILFDACYM

-298 TEVISYGFPYITMG
+298 TEVLSYGFPYITMG

-321 KGIADSFISFYST
+321 KGIVDSFISFYSS
-334 YYLPYG
+334 YNLPYG

-353 AAIAQQINAAAEE
+353 AAIAQQINAATEA
-366 PTNAASAKQI
+366 Q
-376 NAAAEGKLNTAT
+376 LV
-388 SGKSAP
+388 P

-408 YDLGHLMSLKNAGTV
+408 YDLGHLMSLKDAGTV
-423 LTTAFAEQLDK
+423 LTAAFAEQLDK
-434 TVPYKGHTDQYF
+434 TVPYKGHTGQYF
-446 TALKDAPIDIK
+446 TALKDEPVDIK

-468 LNRMADRLSETAWH
+468 LNHMADRLSETAWY

>member
-1 MQIKKTC
+1 M
-8 SLIIA
+8 
-13 TLFIVVGVSCSN
+13 VGVSCSN

-33 MPVTP
+33 VPVTP

-66 VVAQRSMKDERV
+66 VVAQRPMKDERI

-92 ELKKHNGRCLTDTL
+92 ELKKQNGRCLTDTL

-147 VPVQGQRNARKR
+147 VPIQGQRNARKR

-164 RIDEG
+164 RIDEE
-169 DNLYKEERIDEGDNL
+169 DNLYKEERIDKEG
-184 YKEEKIDEEEL
+184 E
-195 YKEELYK
+195 
-202 EQKLL
+202 
-207 EEERLERKKQGLS
+207 
-220 KDQPQPN
+220 PN

-298 TEVISYGFPYITMG
+298 TEVLSYGFPYITMG

-321 KGIADSFISFYST
+321 KGIVDSFISFYSS
-334 YYLPYG
+334 YNLPYG

-353 AAIAQQINAAAEE
+353 AAIAQQINAADAE
-366 PTNAASAKQI
+366 Q
-376 NAAAEGKLNTAT
+376 LV
-388 SGKSAP
+388 P

-408 YDLGHLMSLKNAGTV
+408 YDLGHLMSLKDAGTV
-423 LTTAFAEQLDK
+423 LTAAFAEQLEK

-446 TALKDAPIDIK
+446 TTLKDAPVDIK

-468 LNRMADRLSETAWH
+468 LNHMADRLSETAWY

>member
-1 MQIKKTC
+1 M
-8 SLIIA
+8 
-13 TLFIVVGVSCSN
+13 IVVGVSCSN

-33 MPVTP
+33 APVTP

-66 VVAQRSMKDERV
+66 VVAQRSMKDERI

-92 ELKKHNGRCLTDTL
+92 ELKKQNGRCLTDTL

-113 FTSRQWLTS
+113 FTSHQWLTS

-147 VPVQGQRNARKR
+147 VPVQGQRSARKR

-164 RIDEG
+164 RIDEE
-169 DNLYKEERIDEGDNL
+169 DNLYKEERIDKEGD
-184 YKEEKIDEEEL
+184 
-195 YKEELYK
+195 
-202 EQKLL
+202 
-207 EEERLERKKQGLS
+207 
-220 KDQPQPN
+220 

-298 TEVISYGFPYITMG
+298 TEVLSYGFPYITMG

-321 KGIADSFISFYST
+321 KGIADSFISFYSS
-334 YYLPYG
+334 YNLPYG

-353 AAIAQQINAAAEE
+353 AAIAQQINAAA
-366 PTNAASAKQI
+366 
-376 NAAAEGKLNTAT
+376 AEQLV
-388 SGKSAP
+388 P

-408 YDLGHLMSLKNAGTV
+408 YDLGHLMSLKDAGTV
-423 LTTAFAEQLDK
+423 LTAAFAEQLEK
-434 TVPYKGHTDQYF
+434 TVPYKGHTGQYF
-446 TALKDAPIDIK
+446 TALKDAPVDIK

-468 LNRMADRLSETAWH
+468 LNHMADRLSETAWY

>member
-1 MQIKKTC
+1 MQIKKFC

-33 MPVTP
+33 VPVTP

-66 VVAQRSMKDERV
+66 VVAQRSMKDERI

-92 ELKKHNGRCLTDTL
+92 ELKKLNGRCLTDTL

-164 RIDEG
+164 RIDE
-169 DNLYKEERIDEGDNL
+169 EDNL
-184 YKEEKIDEEEL
+184 YKEEKIDKEGP
-195 YKEELYK
+195 YKK
-202 EQKLL
+202 ERIDK
-207 EEERLERKKQGLS
+207 EG
-220 KDQPQPN
+220 N

-298 TEVISYGFPYITMG
+298 TEVLSYGFPYTTMG

-321 KGIADSFISFYST
+321 KGIADSFISFYSS
-334 YYLPYG
+334 YNLPYG

-353 AAIAQQINAAAEE
+353 AAIAQQINAAATE
-366 PTNAASAKQI
+366 QFV
-376 NAAAEGKLNTAT
+376 
-388 SGKSAP
+388 P

-408 YDLGHLMSLKNAGTV
+408 YDLGHLMSLKDAGTV
-423 LTTAFAEQLDK
+423 LTAAFAEQLDK
-434 TVPYKGHTDQYF
+434 TVPYKGHTGQYF
-446 TALKDAPIDIK
+446 TALKDAPVDIK

-468 LNRMADRLSETAWH
+468 LNHMADRLSETAWY

>member
-1 MQIKKTC
+1 MQIKKIC
-8 SLIIA
+8 DFIIA

-33 MPVTP
+33 VPVTP
-38 VGQTVFMFFPWSNSL
+38 VGQTVFMFFPWSNNL

-66 VVAQRSMKDERV
+66 VVAQRSMKDERI

-92 ELKKHNGRCLTDTL
+92 ELKKQNGRCLTDTL

-135 YGMVVGCHGLAW
+135 YGMVVGCHGMAW

-164 RIDEG
+164 KIDEE
-169 DNLYKEERIDEGDNL
+169 DNLYKEERIDEENNLYKKERIDKEGL
-184 YKEEKIDEEEL
+184 YKEEKID
-195 YKEELYK
+195 KE
-202 EQKLL
+202 
-207 EEERLERKKQGLS
+207 GV
-220 KDQPQPN
+220 PN

-321 KGIADSFISFYST
+321 KGIVDSFISFYSS
-334 YYLPYG
+334 YNLPYG

-353 AAIAQQINAAAEE
+353 AAITQQINAAAAE
-366 PTNAASAKQI
+366 PTNAAS
-376 NAAAEGKLNTAT
+376 EGKLNTT
-388 SGKSAP
+388 RSGKNVP

-408 YDLGHLMSLKNAGTV
+408 YDLGHLMSLKDAGTV
-423 LTTAFAEQLDK
+423 LTAAFAEQLDK

-446 TALKDAPIDIK
+446 TALKDTPVDIK

-468 LNRMADRLSETAWH
+468 LNHMADRLSETAWY

>member
-1 MQIKKTC
+1 M
-8 SLIIA
+8 
-13 TLFIVVGVSCSN
+13 VGVSCSN
-25 GDSPDGPD
+25 GDSPDGPE
-33 MPVTP
+33 MPITP

-66 VVAQRSMKDERV
+66 VVAQRSMKDERI

-92 ELKKHNGRCLTDTL
+92 ELKKQNGRCLTDTL

-147 VPVQGQRNARKR
+147 VPVQGQRNARKK

-164 RIDEG
+164 KIDEE
-169 DNLYKEERIDEGDNL
+169 DNLYKEERIDKEG
-184 YKEEKIDEEEL
+184 E
-195 YKEELYK
+195 
-202 EQKLL
+202 
-207 EEERLERKKQGLS
+207 
-220 KDQPQPN
+220 PN
-227 DLMHFEVQGPV
+227 ALMHFEVQGPV

-298 TEVISYGFPYITMG
+298 TEVLSYGFPYITMG

-321 KGIADSFISFYST
+321 KGIVDSFISFYSS
-334 YYLPYG
+334 YNLPYG

-353 AAIAQQINAAAEE
+353 AAIAQQINAADAE
-366 PTNAASAKQI
+366 Q
-376 NAAAEGKLNTAT
+376 LV
-388 SGKSAP
+388 P
-394 NGVQI
+394 NGVQT

-408 YDLGHLMSLKNAGTV
+408 YDLGHLMSLKDAGTV
-423 LTTAFAEQLDK
+423 LTAAFAEQLDK
-434 TVPYKGHTDQYF
+434 TVPYKGHTGQYF
-446 TALKDAPIDIK
+446 TTLKDAPVDIK

-468 LNRMADRLSETAWH
+468 LNHMADRLSETAWY

>member
-1 MQIKKTC
+1 M
-8 SLIIA
+8 
-13 TLFIVVGVSCSN
+13 VGVSCSN

-33 MPVTP
+33 VPVTP

-66 VVAQRSMKDERV
+66 VVAQRSMKDERI

-92 ELKKHNGRCLTDTL
+92 ELKKQNGRCLTDTL

-147 VPVQGQRNARKR
+147 VPVQGQRNAQKR

-164 RIDEG
+164 RIDEE
-169 DNLYKEERIDEGDNL
+169 DNLYKEERIDKEG
-184 YKEEKIDEEEL
+184 E
-195 YKEELYK
+195 
-202 EQKLL
+202 
-207 EEERLERKKQGLS
+207 
-220 KDQPQPN
+220 PN

-298 TEVISYGFPYITMG
+298 TEVLSYGFPYITMG

-321 KGIADSFISFYST
+321 KGIVDSFISFYSS
-334 YYLPYG
+334 YNLPYG

-353 AAIAQQINAAAEE
+353 AAIAQQINAAA
-366 PTNAASAKQI
+366 
-376 NAAAEGKLNTAT
+376 AEQLV
-388 SGKSAP
+388 P

-408 YDLGHLMSLKNAGTV
+408 YDLGHLMSLKDAGTV
-423 LTTAFAEQLDK
+423 LTAAFAEQLEK
-434 TVPYKGHTDQYF
+434 TVPYKGHTGQYF
-446 TALKDAPIDIK
+446 TTLKDAPVDIK

-468 LNRMADRLSETAWH
+468 LNHMADRLSETAWY

>member
-1 MQIKKTC
+1 M
-8 SLIIA
+8 
-13 TLFIVVGVSCSN
+13 VGVSCSN

-33 MPVTP
+33 VPVTP

-92 ELKKHNGRCLTDTL
+92 ELKKQNGRCLTDTL

-164 RIDEG
+164 RIDEE
-169 DNLYKEERIDEGDNL
+169 DNLYKEERIDKEG
-184 YKEEKIDEEEL
+184 E
-195 YKEELYK
+195 
-202 EQKLL
+202 
-207 EEERLERKKQGLS
+207 
-220 KDQPQPN
+220 PN

-263 AGFHTEYILFDACYM
+263 AGLHTEYILFDACYM

-298 TEVISYGFPYITMG
+298 TEVLSYGFPYITMG

-321 KGIADSFISFYST
+321 KGIVDSFISFYSS
-334 YYLPYG
+334 YNLPYG

-353 AAIAQQINAAAEE
+353 AAIAQQINAAA
-366 PTNAASAKQI
+366 
-376 NAAAEGKLNTAT
+376 AEQLV
-388 SGKSAP
+388 P

-408 YDLGHLMSLKNAGTV
+408 YDLGHLMSLKDAGTV
-423 LTTAFAEQLDK
+423 LTAAFAEQLDK
-434 TVPYKGHTDQYF
+434 AVPYKGHTSQYF
-446 TALKDAPIDIK
+446 TTLKDAPVDIK

-468 LNRMADRLSETAWH
+468 LNHMADRLSETAWY

>member
-1 MQIKKTC
+1 M
-8 SLIIA
+8 
-13 TLFIVVGVSCSN
+13 VGVSCSN
-25 GDSPDGPD
+25 GDSPDRPD
-33 MPVTP
+33 VPVTP

-66 VVAQRSMKDERV
+66 VVAQRSMKDERI

-92 ELKKHNGRCLTDTL
+92 ELKKQNGRCLTDTL

-147 VPVQGQRNARKR
+147 VPVQGQRNARKK
-159 LGSQE
+159 LGSQ
-164 RIDEG
+164 
-169 DNLYKEERIDEGDNL
+169 
-184 YKEEKIDEEEL
+184 EKIDEEDNL
-195 YKEELYK
+195 YKK
-202 EQKLL
+202 ERIDK
-207 EEERLERKKQGLS
+207 EG
-220 KDQPQPN
+220 D

-263 AGFHTEYILFDACYM
+263 AGLHTEYILFDACYM

-298 TEVISYGFPYITMG
+298 TEVLSYGFPYITMG

-321 KGIADSFISFYST
+321 KGIVDSFISFYSS
-334 YYLPYG
+334 YNLPYG

-353 AAIAQQINAAAEE
+353 AAIAQQINAADAE
-366 PTNAASAKQI
+366 Q
-376 NAAAEGKLNTAT
+376 LV
-388 SGKSAP
+388 P

-408 YDLGHLMSLKNAGTV
+408 YDLGHLMSLKDAGTV
-423 LTTAFAEQLDK
+423 LTAAFAEQLDK
-434 TVPYKGHTDQYF
+434 AVPYKSHTGQYF
-446 TALKDAPIDIK
+446 TTLKDAPVDIK

-468 LNRMADRLSETAWH
+468 LNHMADRLSETAWY

>member
-25 GDSPDGPD
+25 GDNPDGPD
-33 MPVTP
+33 VPVTP

-92 ELKKHNGRCLTDTL
+92 ELKKQNGRCLTDTL

-147 VPVQGQRNARKR
+147 VPVQGQRSARKR

-164 RIDEG
+164 RIDKEG
-169 DNLYKEERIDEGDNL
+169 EPYKEER
-184 YKEEKIDEEEL
+184 
-195 YKEELYK
+195 
-202 EQKLL
+202 LL

-220 KDQPQPN
+220 KDQPLPN

-263 AGFHTEYILFDACYM
+263 AGLHTEYILFDACYM

-298 TEVISYGFPYITMG
+298 TEVLSYGFPYITMG

-321 KGIADSFISFYST
+321 KGIADSFISFYSS
-334 YYLPYG
+334 YNLPYG

-353 AAIAQQINAAAEE
+353 AAIAQQINAAA
-366 PTNAASAKQI
+366 
-376 NAAAEGKLNTAT
+376 AEQLV
-388 SGKSAP
+388 P

-408 YDLGHLMSLKNAGTV
+408 YDLGHLMSLKDAGTV
-423 LTTAFAEQLDK
+423 LTAAFAEQLEK
-434 TVPYKGHTDQYF
+434 TVPYKGHTGQYF
-446 TALKDAPIDIK
+446 TALKDAPVDIK

-468 LNRMADRLSETAWH
+468 LNHMADRLSETAWY